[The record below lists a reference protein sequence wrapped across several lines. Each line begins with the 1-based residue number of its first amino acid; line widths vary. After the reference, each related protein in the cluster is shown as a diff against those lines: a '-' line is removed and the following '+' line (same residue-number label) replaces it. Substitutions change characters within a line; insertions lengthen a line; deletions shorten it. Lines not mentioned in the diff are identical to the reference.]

1 MGRREGRRR
10 DVKSWKTTVFGICS
24 ILVALGGAVKL
35 LVDGDPATNPDW
47 TAVLAA
53 VAAGI
58 GLIAARDNKVSS
70 EDAGIK

>member
-1 MGRREGRRR
+1 
-10 DVKSWKTTVFGICS
+10 VKSWKTTVFGICS